1 MLTPITSNA
10 TVSKDEEFVECL
22 QSCTRANNTVA
33 IQANAVAIQANAVAI
48 EAEANA
54 KAILRSLEERVEG
67 AGVPAVT
74 PMDKKTVKV
83 SRETYDAAAAPERN
97 FLRLLK
103 EAMHHGQGGKKTE
116 MDACI
121 KSAEHIMNST
131 KLNEERNRWHANF
144 NSKSECARKL
154 CSQYGLKPAA
164 R

>member
-1 MLTPITSNA
+1 MMLQLLQVRNFHYSFLTAFFPTPT
-10 TVSKDEEFVECL
+10 
-22 QSCTRANNTVA
+22 QS
-33 IQANAVAIQANAVAI
+33 
-48 EAEANA
+48 
-54 KAILRSLEERVEG
+54 SLLER
-67 AGVPAVT
+67 
-74 PMDKKTVKV
+74 K
-83 SRETYDAAAAPERN
+83 

-116 MDACI
+116 MDACL

-144 NSKSECARKL
+144 NNKSECARKL